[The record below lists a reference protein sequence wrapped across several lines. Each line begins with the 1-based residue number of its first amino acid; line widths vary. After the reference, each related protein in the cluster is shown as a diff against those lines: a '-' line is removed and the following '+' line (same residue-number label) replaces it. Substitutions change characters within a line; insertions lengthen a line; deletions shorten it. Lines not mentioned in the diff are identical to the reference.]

1 MIESPQTGA
10 IKLFQSIGGEYLD
23 ALERLHPSKELIGI
37 TFEDRQDLLGYKA
50 GRITT
55 HYSMAEIANLISAA
69 IAVCEEQSR
78 KSHALVI
85 PKKKFRPQLVKQL
98 GGTSM

>member
-1 MIESPQTGA
+1 MVESPQTGA
-10 IKLFQSIGGEYLD
+10 INLFQSIGGEYLD

-37 TFEDRQDLLGYKA
+37 TFEDRQGLLGHKS
-50 GRITT
+50 GRIAT
-55 HYSMAEIANLISAA
+55 HYSIAEIANLISAA
-69 IAVCEEQSR
+69 NAVCEEQSR

-85 PKKKFRPQLVKQL
+85 PKKKFRTELAKQL